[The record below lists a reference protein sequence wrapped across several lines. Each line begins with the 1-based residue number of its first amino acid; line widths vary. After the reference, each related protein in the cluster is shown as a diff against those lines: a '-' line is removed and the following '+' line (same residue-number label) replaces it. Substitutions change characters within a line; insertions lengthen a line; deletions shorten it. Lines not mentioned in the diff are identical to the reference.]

1 MIIEVGYSIYG
12 RKGWSP
18 SFFRWCWNFGNCKA
32 ISFALDLG
40 LTSIIVE
47 GDSKVIVKTLKC
59 EDASFATF
67 GHLISSTKF
76 SMDAFN
82 SISFSHTRRLYNSIT
97 HNLARYTRYVNRY
110 SSALSWCTL

>member
-1 MIIEVGYSIYG
+1 MVDKVGLP
-12 RKGWSP
+12 P
-18 SFFRWCWNFGNCKA
+18 SLDDVETLVIAKA

-47 GDSKVIVKTLKC
+47 GDSEVIVKTLKC

-67 GHLISSTKF
+67 GRLISSTKF

-82 SISFSHTRRLYNSIT
+82 SISFSHTRRLYNRGEQTDTGADPTIPP
-97 HNLARYTRYVNRY
+97 LAPTD
-110 SSALSWCTL
+110 

>member
-1 MIIEVGYSIYG
+1 MAEKV
-12 RKGWSP
+12 RLPP
-18 SFFRWCWNFGNCKA
+18 SSDDVETLAAEKTT
-32 ISFALDLG
+32 SFALDLG

-47 GDSKVIVKTLKC
+47 GDFEVIVKDLKC

-82 SISFSHTRRLYNSIT
+82 SISFSHTRRLYNFVT
-97 HNLARYTRYVNRY
+97 HNLAKYTRYVNRC
-110 SSALSWCTL
+110 SSAPS